1 VAKRW
6 LITGA
11 TGLLSDYLI
20 EACGKNGAV
29 TTTARSGGDR
39 RCDLTDRA
47 AVRALLSETTPD
59 IVVHAAGLTDV
70 DGCERNPGLAFGVN
84 RDAGANIVASLP
96 SSASIVFVST
106 DQVYPDIPGPHAE
119 DAVGPVNVYGQSKLA
134 GEQAVL
140 QHPGALVL
148 RTNFFGPS
156 RREGRASLSDFVI
169 RSLTERKNATF
180 FSDILFSPLHMAT
193 LGALVVEAAEHGVTG
208 VFNAGSRNG
217 ASKADFA
224 LTVARHKGLQTETSR
239 IGSSTVMPDRAPR
252 PKDMRMAVERI
263 ERTLGRPMP
272 TLDEE
277 VAKL

>member
-1 VAKRW
+1 MAKRW

-20 EACGKNGAV
+20 EVCGKHGAV

-47 AVRALLSETTPD
+47 AVRSLLSDVVPD
-59 IVVHAAGLTDV
+59 VVVHAAGLTDV
-70 DGCERNPGLAFGVN
+70 DRCEREPDEAMAVN
-84 RDAGANIVASLP
+84 RDAGANIASLLPP
-96 SSASIVFVST
+96 SARLVFVST
-106 DQVYPDIPGPHAE
+106 DQVYPDIAGPHAE

-134 GEQAVL
+134 GEQAAL

-156 RREGRASLSDFVI
+156 RRDGRASLSDFVI
-169 RSLTERKNATF
+169 RSLSTRQSATF

-193 LGALVVEAAEHGVTG
+193 LGDLVVEAAGSGMTG
-208 VFNAGSRNG
+208 VFNAGCRNG

-224 LTVARHKGLQTETSR
+224 LAVARHKGLQTETSR
-239 IGSSTVMPDRAPR
+239 IGSSSVMPDRAKRPR
-252 PKDMRMAVERI
+252 DMRMAVGRI
-263 ERTLGRPMP
+263 EHALGRPMP
-272 TLDEE
+272 TLDQE

>member
-20 EACGKNGAV
+20 EACGKDGEV

-39 RCDLTDRA
+39 CCDLTDRA
-47 AVRALLSETTPD
+47 AVRSLLSETTPD

-70 DGCERNPGLAFGVN
+70 DGCERQPDLAFAVN
-84 RDAGANIVASLP
+84 RDAGANIVAGLP
-96 SSASIVFVST
+96 SSARIVFVST

-119 DAVGPVNVYGQSKLA
+119 GMAAPVNVYGRSKLA
-134 GEQAVL
+134 GEQAIL

-148 RTNFFGPS
+148 RTNFFGAS
-156 RREGRASLSDFVI
+156 RRENRASLSDFVI
-169 RSLTERKNATF
+169 RSLTERQNVTF

-193 LGALVVEAAEHGVTG
+193 LGALVTELADRGVTG
-208 VFNAGSRNG
+208 VFNAGCRRG

-224 LTVARHKGLQTETSR
+224 LAVARHKGLQTETSR
-239 IGSSTVMPDRAPR
+239 IGSSTAMPDRAPR
-252 PKDMRMAVERI
+252 PTDMRMSVERI
-263 ERTLGRPMP
+263 EQALGRPMP
-272 TLDEE
+272 TLDQE

>member
-1 VAKRW
+1 MAKRW

-11 TGLLSDYLI
+11 TGLLSDDLI
-20 EACGKNGAV
+20 EACGRHGAV

-47 AVRALLSETTPD
+47 AVRALLFDVAPD

-70 DGCERNPGLAFGVN
+70 DRCEREPDEAMGVN
-84 RDAGANIVASLP
+84 RDTGANIAGALSP
-96 SSASIVFVST
+96 SAHIVFVST

-119 DAVGPVNVYGQSKLA
+119 DAVAPVNVYGRSKLA

-140 QHPGALVL
+140 RHPGALVL

-169 RSLTERKNATF
+169 RSLTARQNATF
-180 FSDILFSPLHMAT
+180 FSDILFSPLHMTT
-193 LGALVVEAAEHGVTG
+193 LAGLVVEAVERGLTG
-208 VFNAGSRNG
+208 VFNAGCRDG

-224 LTVARHKGLQTETSR
+224 MSVARHKGLQTGTSR
-239 IGSSTVMPDRAPR
+239 VGASTVMPDRAPR
-252 PKDMRMAVERI
+252 PRDMRMAVGRI
-263 ERTLGRPMP
+263 EQAIGRPMP

>member
-1 VAKRW
+1 MAKRW

-20 EACGKNGAV
+20 EACGKNGVV

-47 AVRALLSETTPD
+47 AVLSLLSEAAPD
-59 IVVHAAGLTDV
+59 VVVHAAGLTDV
-70 DGCERNPGLAFGVN
+70 DGCERDPDMAFAVN
-84 RDAGANIVASLP
+84 RDTGANIVAGLP
-96 SSASIVFVST
+96 ASARIVFVST
-106 DQVYPDIPGPHAE
+106 DQVYPDTPGPHAE
-119 DAVGPVNVYGQSKLA
+119 DKVGPVNVYGRSKLA
-134 GEQAVL
+134 GEQAVRE
-140 QHPGALVL
+140 HPGALVL
-148 RTNFFGPS
+148 RANFFGAS

-169 RSLTERKNATF
+169 RSLTAHQNATF

-193 LGALVVEAAEHGVTG
+193 LGALVTEMAERGVTG
-208 VFNAGSRNG
+208 VFNAGCRSG

-224 LTVARHKGLQTETSR
+224 LAVARHKNLQTGTSR

-263 ERTLGRPMP
+263 ERALGRPMP